1 MKRIIF
7 STDNDTI
14 ERWQKRDP
22 QATDVVYDIS
32 ELQERLQNDPEQI
45 VLVDYDSVA
54 QEFNK
59 LLTAGALPV
68 YSIVLE
74 RAPAIATGKMLLL
87 RGVKAY
93 GNSSMLPIH
102 YKKMI
107 DTVEKGDIWSYP
119 ELTAALVKKKN
130 TPNLNDEAR
139 QLVENRLSPKEQEV
153 LQLLLEGLTNDAIA
167 EKLGITPRTVKAH
180 ISSIFEKL
188 HVNDRLSLA
197 LLLLS

>member
-1 MKRIIF
+1 MKRVIF
-7 STDNDTI
+7 STNNDTI
-14 ERWQKRDP
+14 ERWQQRDP
-22 QATDVVYDIS
+22 EAQGVVYDID
-32 ELQERLQNDPEQI
+32 ELQKLLQNDPKQI

-54 QEFNK
+54 REFNK
-59 LLTAGALPV
+59 LLTAGALPP

-74 RAPAIATGKMLLL
+74 RTPAIATGKMLLL

-93 GNSSMLPIH
+93 GNSAMLPLH
-102 YKKMI
+102 YEKMI
-107 DTVEKGDIWSYP
+107 ETVEKGDIWSYP
-119 ELTAALVKKKN
+119 ELTAALIQKKN
-130 TPNLNDEAR
+130 APKLNNDAR

-153 LQLLLEGLTNDAIA
+153 LFLLLEGLTNDAIA

-188 HVNDRLSLA
+188 HVSDRLSLA

>member
-1 MKRIIF
+1 MNRIIF
-7 STDNDTI
+7 STDSDTI
-14 ERWQKRDP
+14 ERWQQRDP
-22 QATDVVYDIS
+22 EAQSVVYDTN
-32 ELQERLQNDPEQI
+32 ELQELLQNDPEQI

-59 LLTAGALPV
+59 LLTAGALPP

-74 RAPAIATGKMLLL
+74 RTPAIATGKMLLL

-107 DTVEKGDIWSYP
+107 ETVEKEDVWSYP
-119 ELTAALVKKKN
+119 ELTAALVQKK
-130 TPNLNDEAR
+130 TAPTLNVDAK

-153 LQLLLEGLTNDAIA
+153 LFLLLEGLTNDAIA
-167 EKLGITPRTVKAH
+167 DRLGITPRTVKAH

-197 LLLLS
+197 LLLLA

>member
-1 MKRIIF
+1 MNRIIF
-7 STDNDTI
+7 STDSDTI
-14 ERWQKRDP
+14 ERWQQRDP
-22 QATDVVYDIS
+22 EAQSVVYDTN
-32 ELQERLQNDPEQI
+32 ELQELLQNDPEQI

-59 LLTAGALPV
+59 LLTAGALPP

-74 RAPAIATGKMLLL
+74 RTPAIATGKMLLL

-107 DTVEKGDIWSYP
+107 ETVEKEDVWSYP
-119 ELTAALVKKKN
+119 ELTAALVQKK
-130 TPNLNDEAR
+130 TAPTLNDEAR

-197 LLLLS
+197 LLLLA

>member
-7 STDNDTI
+7 STNTDTI

-22 QATDVVYDIS
+22 QAQDIVYDTN
-32 ELQERLQNDPEQI
+32 ELQELLQNNPEKI
-45 VLVDYDSVA
+45 VLVDYNSVA

-59 LLTAGALPV
+59 LLTAGALPP

-74 RAPAIATGKMLLL
+74 RTPAVATGKMLLL

-93 GNSSMLPIH
+93 ANSAILPLH
-102 YKKMI
+102 YEKMI
-107 DTVEKGDIWSYP
+107 ETVEKGDIWSYP
-119 ELTAALVKKKN
+119 ELTAALVQKKN
-130 TPNLNDEAR
+130 APKLNEDAK

-153 LQLLLEGLTNDAIA
+153 LLLLLEGLTNDAIA
-167 EKLGITPRTVKAH
+167 ERLGITPRTVKAH

-188 HVNDRLSLA
+188 HVSDRLSLA